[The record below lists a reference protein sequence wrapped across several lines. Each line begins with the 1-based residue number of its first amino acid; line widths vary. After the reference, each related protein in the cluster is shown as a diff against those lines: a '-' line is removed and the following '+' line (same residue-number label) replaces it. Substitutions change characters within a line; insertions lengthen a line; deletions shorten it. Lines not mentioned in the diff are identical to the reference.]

1 MPLLLSEIMNVRIF
15 HFSGARSLQHVAAS
29 LRMRPVWV
37 ALVALVS
44 LGSLAPSQAQSGAAA
59 RAPQAAQATPTQPAR
74 TSVAPRIPFEKYK
87 LANGLEVILHQD
99 RRLPIVTV
107 NIWYHVGPA
116 NEAAGRTGFAH
127 LFEHMMFQGSKHVAD
142 DEHLQ
147 LLESIGASDLNATTG
162 FDRTN
167 YFETVPSHQLEVPL
181 WLESDRMGYLLD
193 KLDQKNL
200 SNQQDVVRN
209 ERRQRTENVPYG
221 LAEEELFQTLFPKG
235 HPYYGVIIGSHADIQ
250 AARLDDVRAFFRQ
263 YYAPNNATLVIAGDF
278 ETARAKQLVQK
289 YFATLKR
296 GAAVP
301 PARAVTPPITSERRK
316 VVTAR
321 VELPKVYMA
330 WLTPP
335 IYKPGDAEADIT
347 ATLLGGGQS
356 SRLYK
361 KLVYERRIA
370 QSVQA
375 SQQSLSLQS
384 VFTIEATASP
394 GHTADE
400 LEKAIAEELTAL
412 ATKAPDGSEV
422 ERARNTIETS
432 IIGSLESVSGLADR
446 LNTYNQFVGT
456 PDYIQTD
463 IRRYSSVTPSVV
475 QAFVRDRLKTTSRV
489 VLHAVPGEPRPL
501 PPEPPKGAEATS
513 AQGGD
518 PINADEPWRSTQPKP
533 AAPRPLQLPTPVSAT
548 LANGLTL
555 ILSERHDVPIVA
567 SSLVIRTGGDANPLD
582 KPGLASFTASMLDQ
596 GTATRNA
603 LQIAD
608 EVARLGADLG
618 GSSDA
623 DSSSVY
629 ARSLASNFPA
639 TLDLLADVVLHPA
652 FPAEEVERLR
662 GRRLAGLLQQRDDP
676 SSIANKTMLAALY
689 GTNHPYGFDNSG
701 TEASV
706 KAMTR
711 DDLAAFWKQHFVP
724 NNAALVVAGDITMP
738 QLQALADKA
747 FGGWARGTV
756 TGAVVPP
763 SAPGGRGPGQTR
775 VIIVDKPGSPQTQV
789 RVATVGAARSSPDF
803 RPAQVMNLALG
814 GLFGSRINMN
824 LREAHGYT
832 YGARSQFVFRKMPGP
847 FLISSGVRTDV
858 TAPAVSEMFNELR
871 GMIDKPLSDTELKNA
886 KEGLAQSLPGAFET
900 SSDAVGNFAN
910 VFVYNLGLDYYT
922 HYGEQVAAVTNAQTL
937 EMARKY
943 LVPSSMV
950 VVAVGDRATIEPEL
964 RKLNLGPVEI
974 RDADGKTVATN

>member
-1 MPLLLSEIMNVRIF
+1 MAPATIALI
-15 HFSGARSLQHVAAS
+15 AA
-29 LRMRPVWV
+29 L
-37 ALVALVS
+37 AI
-44 LGSLAPSQAQSGAAA
+44 GSLASPLAQTPTPSRSATPAAA
-59 RAPQAAQATPTQPAR
+59 RAQSATRATA
-74 TSVAPRIPFEKYK
+74 APRIAFEKYT

-116 NEAAGRTGFAH
+116 NEEAGRTGFAH
-127 LFEHMMFQGSKHVAD
+127 LFEHMMFQGSRHVAD

-167 YFETVPSHQLEVPL
+167 YFETVPSHQLELPL

-221 LAEEELFQTLFPKG
+221 LAEEELFQTLFPTG

-250 AARLDDVRAFFRQ
+250 AAKLEDVRKFFRQ

-278 ETARAKQLVQK
+278 ETPRAKQLVQK

-296 GAAVP
+296 GPAVP
-301 PARAVTPPITSERRK
+301 PIKAATPAITSERRK

-330 WLTPP
+330 WLTPS

-347 ATLLGGGQS
+347 ATVLGGGES

-370 QSVQA
+370 QSVVA

-400 LEKAIAEELTAL
+400 VEKAINEELVAL
-412 ATKAPDGSEV
+412 AGKAPDASEV
-422 ERARNTIETS
+422 DRARNMIETS

-456 PDYIQTD
+456 PDYVQAD
-463 IRRYSSVTPSVV
+463 IRRYSSVTPAAV
-475 QAFVRDRLKTTSRV
+475 QAFVRDRLKATSRV
-489 VLHAVPGEPRPL
+489 VLHAVPGEPKPL
-501 PPEPPKGAEATS
+501 APEPPKSADAAA
-513 AQGGD
+513 AQGGES
-518 PINADEPWRSTQPKP
+518 INADEPWRSEQPRP

-555 ILSERHDVPIVA
+555 ILSERHDVPIV
-567 SSLVIRTGGDANPLD
+567 SSSVVIRTGGDANPLD
-582 KPGLASFTASMLDQ
+582 TPGLASFTASMLDQ
-596 GTATRNA
+596 GTTTKNA

-608 EVARLGADLG
+608 EVARLGASLG
-618 GSSDA
+618 ASSVT
-623 DSSSVY
+623 DSSSVD
-629 ARSLASNFPA
+629 ARSLSSNFPA
-639 TLDLLADVVLHPA
+639 TLTLLADVVLHPS

-662 GRRLAGLLQQRDDP
+662 ARRLAGLLQQRDDP
-676 SSIANKTMLAALY
+676 SSIANKVMLAALY
-689 GTNHPYGFDNSG
+689 GSSHPYGFDNSG

-711 DDLAAFWKQHFVP
+711 DELQAFWKQNFVP
-724 NNAALVVAGDITMP
+724 NNAALVVSGDITMS
-738 QLQALADKA
+738 QLQALAEKA
-747 FGGWARGTV
+747 FGGWTRGTP
-756 TGAVVPP
+756 ASPNLASPP
-763 SAPGGRGPGQTR
+763 APQPKL
-775 VIIVDKPGSPQTQV
+775 VIVDKPGSPQTQV
-789 RVATVGAARSSPDF
+789 RVATIGAARSSPDF

-858 TAPAVSEMFNELR
+858 TAPAVNEIFNELR
-871 GMIDKPLSDTELKNA
+871 GMVDKPLSDAELKNA

-910 VFVYNLGLDYYT
+910 VFVYNLGLDYYP

-937 EMARKY
+937 AMAKKY

-950 VVAVGDRATIEPEL
+950 VVAVGDRAKIEPEL
-964 RKLNLGPVEI
+964 RKLNLAPVEV
-974 RDADGKTVATN
+974 RDLDGKAVAAN